1 MPRFG
6 TSAPTHSRNPVI
18 CPSDEPHDAHI
29 HDRVRH
35 FLGCVEIAHRTT
47 YFDLDGPQY
56 DIEYNRMISKLS
68 KTPGVST
75 SRVQTLASESTTEL
89 MEQWRQTCQDHL
101 RRIQH
106 LREYLRLDPQEKYL
120 VEAVEA
126 SYKLWTSSEDYRR
139 GLPVVQA
146 WRNAGKI
153 TVTEQFETSQTSSFN
168 KSLLRSYDPDRF
180 TKARVIHFSRGRP
193 VQAALPGTVPGQYCL
208 VSELVDKNQLN
219 ILSRKYEPDRIKYF
233 HLPSNNMTWVEV
245 CLHSCISSP
254 GLWKS

>member
-1 MPRFG
+1 
-6 TSAPTHSRNPVI
+6 
-18 CPSDEPHDAHI
+18 
-29 HDRVRH
+29 
-35 FLGCVEIAHRTT
+35 
-47 YFDLDGPQY
+47 
-56 DIEYNRMISKLS
+56 MIVKLS
-68 KTPGVST
+68 KTLGVST
-75 SRVQTLASESTTEL
+75 NHVQTLASESTTEL
-89 MEQWRQTCQDHL
+89 MEQWKQTCQDHL

-153 TVTEQFETSQTSSFN
+153 TVTEQFETSQTSGFDH
-168 KSLLRSYDPDRF
+168 KSLLRSYEPDRY

-208 VSELVDKNQLN
+208 VSELLDKNQLN
-219 ILSRKYEPDRIKYF
+219 IVSRRYEPDRLKYF
-233 HLPSNNMTWVEV
+233 HLPSNNMAWVEV
-245 CLHSCISSP
+245 CLYSRASP
-254 GLWKS
+254 